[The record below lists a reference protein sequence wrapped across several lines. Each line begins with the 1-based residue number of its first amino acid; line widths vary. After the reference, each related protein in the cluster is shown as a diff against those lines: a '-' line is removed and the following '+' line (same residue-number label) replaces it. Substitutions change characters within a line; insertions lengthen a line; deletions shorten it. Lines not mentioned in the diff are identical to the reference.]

1 MTEARREV
9 CCPGN
14 GLPPFAVGA
23 EVLLEELETMAS
35 EIRLEGY
42 MFVRAKVVECIT
54 GTRKSHYHR
63 FTFQI

>member
-9 CCPGN
+9 CCLGN

-35 EIRLEGY
+35 EIRWAQRIHVCQG
-42 MFVRAKVVECIT
+42 
-54 GTRKSHYHR
+54 
-63 FTFQI
+63 

>member
-23 EVLLEELETMAS
+23 EVLLGELETIAS
-35 EIRLEGY
+35 EIRWIQRGHVSETYGSRVL
-42 MFVRAKVVECIT
+42 
-54 GTRKSHYHR
+54 
-63 FTFQI
+63 